1 MGLLL
6 ELLVESL
13 TPIPADLNSNGRFIL
28 HLGAKPNIWLSA
40 INDSSGQSTKS
51 FLQFEKK
58 LYTILKIIRDIPSFQ
73 KNLT

>member
-13 TPIPADLNSNGRFIL
+13 MSIPADLNSNGRFIL
-28 HLGAKPNIWLSA
+28 HLGAKPDIWLIA

-51 FLQFEKK
+51 FSQFEKNC
-58 LYTILKIIRDIPSFQ
+58 TPF
-73 KNLT
+73 